1 MIPVVHHPDSGLH
14 RPQGFFKRGQ
24 MVPMP
29 ELPERASGILAMLT
43 QRGHPLEQA
52 ADAGPAPR
60 AAVHSPIL
68 LRFLETAHAR
78 WIAQPGFGDVVV
90 PNVFQGPGMTGYPS
104 DVMAQAG
111 YHASDLGAPI
121 VAGTW
126 AAAVA
131 SANVA
136 TQAARLVATG
146 KSQAA
151 YGLCRP
157 PGHHAGR
164 DRIGGFCYLNNAAIA
179 AQEMLSLLPAQGRRP
194 RVAILDVDLHHGNGT
209 QEIFYDRDDVFFASV
224 HADPAVFYPHLAG
237 YRHEVGQG
245 RGKGANLNLPL
256 PVGTSEDVFLATLA
270 EAIAAIK
277 GFGPEALVISLG
289 FDPFEGDP
297 YHGFCVST
305 PGFARIGRAI
315 AAMALPTV
323 LVQEGGYAIAD
334 LQTNLACFLD
344 GFEAR

>member
-157 PGHHAGR
+157 PGHHAECER
-164 DRIGGFCYLNNAAIA
+164 FSPPF
-179 AQEMLSLLPAQGRRP
+179 SLLPP
-194 RVAILDVDLHHGNGT
+194 SP
-209 QEIFYDRDDVFFASV
+209 F
-224 HADPAVFYPHLAG
+224 
-237 YRHEVGQG
+237 
-245 RGKGANLNLPL
+245 
-256 PVGTSEDVFLATLA
+256 TL
-270 EAIAAIK
+270 
-277 GFGPEALVISLG
+277 LRTL
-289 FDPFEGDP
+289 
-297 YHGFCVST
+297 C
-305 PGFARIGRAI
+305 
-315 AAMALPTV
+315 
-323 LVQEGGYAIAD
+323 
-334 LQTNLACFLD
+334 
-344 GFEAR
+344 